1 MRLFEF
7 GKTFEGGM
15 KVSWPHD
22 GPGIPG
28 SLVFPGGMKDF
39 FIILSAIGVTVA
51 VDTPGIYVRS
61 GSSLLLRAGYHMC
74 IRGEAKH
81 VCTLLCLVI
90 VNEEIVVT
98 GLDFSDIR

>member
-1 MRLFEF
+1 
-7 GKTFEGGM
+7 M

-28 SLVFPGGMKDF
+28 SLVFPGGLKGF

-74 IRGEAKH
+74 IRRGVKP